1 MNAANGSATG
11 SGRSGDVK
19 QTQNE
24 MILAYM
30 RQHGG
35 ITQRE
40 ATEHIGCTRL
50 AARIADLKRQGINIG
65 GEMVKVQTRDGFAV
79 VKRYWEVRE

>member
-1 MNAANGSATG
+1 M
-11 SGRSGDVK
+11 K

-79 VKRYWEVRE
+79 VKRYWEVKE